1 MENTRPNFLK
11 LRKKNLNK
19 KGLSGVVST
28 LLLILLVLSTIAIV
42 WKVVSDIIEE
52 RTSRSESCFGILD
65 KLSLNSEYTCNNES
79 SGELNIYI
87 SRGEIELDEI
97 LVSIIEEGG
106 GKSFNIGENYSYSY
120 VRNYSGS
127 YNYKLVLP
135 NKNAG
140 RTYIVNITEIGIP
153 NPQTIK
159 IFPIINKET
168 CDESDSL
175 SSIGS
180 C

>member
-1 MENTRPNFLK
+1 MENTKPNFLK
-11 LRKKNLNK
+11 LRKKDLNK
-19 KGLSGVVST
+19 KGLSGVIST
-28 LLLILLVLSTIAIV
+28 LLLILLVLSIIAIV
-42 WKVVSDIIEE
+42 WKVVSDIINKNIDK
-52 RTSRSESCFGILD
+52 SKSCFGILD
-65 KLSLNSEYTCNNES
+65 KLSLNSEHTCNNGS

-97 LVSIIEEGG
+97 LVSIIGEGG
-106 GKSFNIGENYSYSY
+106 GESFHIGEDYNYSY

-127 YNYKLVLP
+127 YNYKLALP

-140 RTYIVNITEIGIP
+140 RTYIVNVIEIGIP

-159 IFPIINKET
+159 IAPVINGET
-168 CDESDSL
+168 CEANSL
-175 SSIGS
+175 SSIGG